1 MFEFDDTLASELA
14 TCLDRLADGCDTA
27 ADVAQRLDE
36 AGCRGVPGRC
46 ALCPVARWVMK
57 QMGLLAEEVWVS
69 EGGAEAARRADEKR
83 ATAPMPPVL
92 AEFITAFD
100 RQQFPQLAIAGLPYA

>member
-57 QMGLLAEEVWVS
+57 QMGLTAEEVWVS
-69 EGGAEAARRADEKR
+69 EGITQVGRFADETK
-83 ATAPMPPVL
+83 AIVPMPLVL
-92 AEFITAFD
+92 SEFITTFD
-100 RQQFPQLAIAGLPYA
+100 RGSFPQLAIAGLPYV